1 MNGIL
6 TCAVVVTVIAMSQ
19 LRKEEV
25 ALAWWTRCQ
34 TGDACE
40 VLLKNVSPRGVLIT
54 DLHLTLAPLNI
65 YHAQLDLPFVLAPA
79 DTVILGVGFSEV
91 VPVDAESIRQHQLR
105 RYGTCE
111 CPKTDHYSPVLER
124 FLSVIIGGPML
135 PLPDALSVNC
145 NFWYNCYDR
154 KYGYTDAEA
163 TACEAERIKRY
174 NECEIRRKEVAAP
187 HWATE
192 RARLDAWPTRAEAEL
207 ERQKV
212 IHKLSFAIR
221 AALVLR
227 VNGMLVPRCSGVECQ
242 DP

>member
-25 ALAWWTRCQ
+25 AVAWWTRCQ

-91 VPVDAESIRQHQLR
+91 VPVDAESIRQHQQR

-135 PLPDALSVNC
+135 PLPDA
-145 NFWYNCYDR
+145 R
-154 KYGYTDAEA
+154 
-163 TACEAERIKRY
+163 
-174 NECEIRRKEVAAP
+174 
-187 HWATE
+187 ATE
-192 RARLDAWPTRAEAEL
+192 RARLDAWPTRAEEEL